1 MAKLS
6 RTEKYKDLRESL
18 QNDVGQDIA
27 TKDLHRFQDRLNQ
40 IDSNNFAPPS
50 DVPDTANDHDPIHVR
65 RAAYQSPRAD
75 ESSVQRQPDPQDS
88 LNFEHDD
95 AQDEEPAFAND
106 YLDRYI
112 NEVKQYNIAQG
123 NAVSENTEVNILD
136 RLKKEQPEPA
146 PDRPYRERETSR
158 NARRTTQVPFIN
170 QNVTPNA
177 YRAEDDDTPSAPDN
191 ARDIASTVRGLV
203 DDDTPSPKQPART
216 KAASYQQQ
224 EQVNTDEVPDLDQD
238 GHHVMS
244 TGEFNRRMELER
256 TTRQQLLNETT
267 QMRAQ
272 LDDYEDNLSEVSD
285 KMRHT
290 NQILNIVLVVL
301 IIALIIV
308 LLIVIYWIFLSR
320 KGA

>member
-18 QNDVGQDIA
+18 QNDVGQEIE
-27 TKDLHRFQDRLNQ
+27 TRDLHRFQDRLNQ

-65 RAAYQSPRAD
+65 RTAYQSPRVDDQRAQVQTN
-75 ESSVQRQPDPQDS
+75 ESDS
-88 LNFEHDD
+88 LHFEHDD
-95 AQDEEPAFAND
+95 SQDEPAFAND

-136 RLKKEQPEPA
+136 RLKKEQPA
-146 PDRPYRERETSR
+146 PVVDRPFQDRETSR

-170 QNVTPNA
+170 QSVTPNA
-177 YRAEDDDTPSAPDN
+177 YREEDEAPSAPDN

-203 DDDTPSPKQPART
+203 DDDTPSKKQKARQ
-216 KAASYQQQ
+216 KAPSYQQQ
-224 EQVNTDEVPDLDQD
+224 EQVSNEEVPDLDQD

>member
-18 QNDVGQDIA
+18 QNDVGQEIE

-65 RAAYQSPRAD
+65 RTAYQSPRVD
-75 ESSVQRQPDPQDS
+75 VQRAQVQTNESDS

-95 AQDEEPAFAND
+95 SQDEPAFAND

-136 RLKKEQPEPA
+136 RLKKEQPAPA
-146 PDRPYRERETSR
+146 VDRPFQDRETSR

-177 YRAEDDDTPSAPDN
+177 YREEDEAPSAPDN

-203 DDDTPSPKQPART
+203 DDDTPSKKQKVRQ
-216 KAASYQQQ
+216 KAPSYQQQ
-224 EQVNTDEVPDLDQD
+224 EQVNNEEVPDLDQD